1 MGVGLPEVADENAK
15 PPRRL
20 PSSAKLNRDDT
31 PVSPGLAFPAF
42 SHRPPPSPASRLTV
56 AAQKGAFGHLPCLT
70 TPFPRLILHGPRALG
85 GNDLRH
91 LIKSRCDFSRP
102 RFSDCL
108 SSPSQGLFPKAVS
121 SLASPS
127 DSRRDARR

>member
-1 MGVGLPEVADENAK
+1 MGVGAPRSRRQEREAA
-15 PPRRL
+15 RRL
-20 PSSAKLNRDDT
+20 PCSVELNRDDA

-70 TPFPRLILHGPRALG
+70 TPFPRLILHGPRVLG

-127 DSRRDARR
+127 DSRLDARR